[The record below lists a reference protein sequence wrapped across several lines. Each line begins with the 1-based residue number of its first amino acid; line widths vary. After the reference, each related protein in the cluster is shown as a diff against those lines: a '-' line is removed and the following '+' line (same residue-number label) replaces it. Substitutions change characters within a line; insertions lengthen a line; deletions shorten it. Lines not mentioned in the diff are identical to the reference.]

1 MFYIHPELLLSDSA
15 FFAVI
20 DVVVLTDLLKL
31 TTLHLTVL
39 YPVLDLCS
47 LTISAVLLVVPV
59 A

>member
-39 YPVLDLCS
+39 CTDLGLCS
-47 LTISAVLLVVPV
+47 LTLSKELLAVPV